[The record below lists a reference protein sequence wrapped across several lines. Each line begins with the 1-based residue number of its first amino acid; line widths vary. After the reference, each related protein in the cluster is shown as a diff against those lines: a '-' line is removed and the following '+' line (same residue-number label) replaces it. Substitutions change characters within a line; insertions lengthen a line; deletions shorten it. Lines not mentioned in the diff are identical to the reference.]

1 MQEKG
6 YGSRTSKTVIEYND
20 ERTIISYQ
28 TKSETDIV
36 ANKNEKVIL
45 TYINSPVRPTLLTL
59 KRYRISKR
67 CIEQSL

>member
-36 ANKNEKVIL
+36 ANKNE
-45 TYINSPVRPTLLTL
+45 
-59 KRYRISKR
+59 
-67 CIEQSL
+67 